1 MNRNFLLTGLGVLA
15 FAAAGTLAAP
25 ADKKAAPVKKVSYYK
40 DVRPIFQANCQGCH
54 QPAKSRG
61 GYVMTDFKLMLG
73 AGDSKEAAIVAKS
86 PDKSHLVQLITP
98 KDGKAEMPEG
108 RKPLHATEIE
118 TIRNWIAQGAVD
130 DTPANAKERYDM
142 NHPPVYSLP
151 PVITSLVT
159 ALSVSG
165 SASVESQPAMA
176 ESYAAVCANARAAR
190 VRRNAASR
198 VPAESASSTAA

>member
-1 MNRNFLLTGLGVLA
+1 MNRKSLLTGLGVLA
-15 FAAAGTLAAP
+15 FAVAGTLAAP
-25 ADKKAAPVKKVSYYK
+25 ADKKAAPAKKVSYYK

-86 PDKSHLVQLITP
+86 PEKSHLVQLITP

-151 PVITSLVT
+151 PVITSLDYSADGQFL
-159 ALSVSG
+159 ALAGFHEVLLHKADGSG
-165 SASVESQPAMA
+165 LV
-176 ESYAAVCANARAAR
+176 ARLVGLSEQIGRAH
-190 VRRNAASR
+190 V
-198 VPAESASSTAA
+198 